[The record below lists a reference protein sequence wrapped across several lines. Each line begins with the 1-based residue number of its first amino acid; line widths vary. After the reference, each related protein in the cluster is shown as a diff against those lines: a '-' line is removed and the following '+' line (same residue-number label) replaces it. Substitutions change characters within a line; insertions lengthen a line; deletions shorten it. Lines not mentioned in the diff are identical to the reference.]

1 MNNSEHK
8 RLSGIRDLAVELRVS
23 IIAVLSLA
31 VLLCGFYPLVVW
43 ALAQGLFP
51 QKANG
56 SLITQNGK
64 VLGSVLIA
72 QGFSG
77 PAYFHPRP
85 STAGDGYDAAA
96 SGGSNLG
103 PTSQKL
109 IEAVRRRTDE
119 YRAENGLDESDPV
132 PGDAVTASASGL
144 DPHISLKNALL
155 QARRVALARGMS
167 EEAVR
172 RKIEIRTEGR
182 DLGFLGEPRVNVL
195 ELNLD
200 LDGKL

>member
-1 MNNSEHK
+1 MNNSENTG
-8 RLSGIRDLAVELRVS
+8 LSRIKELVAELRVS

-64 VLGSVLIA
+64 VLGASLIA

-77 PAYFHPRP
+77 SAYFHPRP

-155 QARRVALARGMS
+155 QARRVALSRGMS
-167 EEAVR
+167 EEALR
-172 RKIEIRTEGR
+172 RKIETRTEGR